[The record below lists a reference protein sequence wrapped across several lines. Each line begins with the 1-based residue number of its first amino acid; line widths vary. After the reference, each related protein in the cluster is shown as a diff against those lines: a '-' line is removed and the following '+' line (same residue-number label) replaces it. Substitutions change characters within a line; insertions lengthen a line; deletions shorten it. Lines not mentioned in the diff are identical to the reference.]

1 MRFIETGRNNSMSSE
16 CFSSSTLPAQL
27 YRADQ
32 VRELDRVAIEELGI
46 PGITLMRRAG
56 EATFNR
62 LMQKWPLTRSVSVWC
77 GSGNNGGDGYVI
89 AGLARQRGL
98 AVQLVQLSDETRLRG
113 DAKTACDWAR
123 QQGVNFTP
131 YHDAI
136 EVDGDICVD
145 ALLGTG
151 LKGDVRGPVMAAI
164 GLLNNHEKP
173 IVAVDIPSGLCS
185 DTGNRLGGA
194 IDASLTVTFIGLKQ
208 GLFTA
213 AGPACVGELVFD
225 DLAVPECAYE
235 KLVLSA
241 ELIYPGLA
249 DSILS
254 PRPRDAHKGDN
265 GHVMV
270 VGGNLGMGGAA
281 LMAAQAAGRTGAGLV
296 SLATRPEYLSAAV
309 VRCPEVMT
317 HGVQSGQDLE
327 SVLDRADV
335 IVVGPGLGKNAW
347 SEQMLRAVLASDAKL
362 VIDADALNLISSGRS
377 KLSDHYAGVI
387 TPHPGEAAR
396 LLGCDTSDVQKDRFG
411 AVRQL
416 QKRYGGVAI
425 LKGAGTLIC
434 HNPDSP
440 LSVCTGGNP
449 GMASGGM
456 GDVLSGVI
464 GGLLAQGLSL
474 SDAVC
479 LGVSIHASAADRA
492 AMAGER
498 GLLATDLLPH
508 IRRLVNPRQKLKQI

>member
-1 MRFIETGRNNSMSSE
+1 MRFIETGINNSMSSE
-16 CFSSSTLPAQL
+16 QFSSSTLPVQL

-32 VRELDRVAIEELGI
+32 VRELDRVAIEEAGI

-56 EATFNR
+56 EATFSR
-62 LMQKWPLTRSVSVWC
+62 LMQQWPLTRAISIWC

-98 AVQLVQLSDETRLRG
+98 AVQLVQLSDEVRLRG

-131 YHDAI
+131 YHKAI
-136 EVDGDICVD
+136 EVNGDICVD

-151 LKGDVRGPVMAAI
+151 LKGGVRGPVKTAI
-164 GLLNNHEKP
+164 ELLNRQKKP

-185 DTGNRLGGA
+185 DTGNRLGVA

-213 AGPACVGELVFD
+213 AGPACVGELIFD
-225 DLAVPECAYE
+225 DLAVPARVFD
-235 KLVLSA
+235 KLVPSA
-241 ELIYPGLA
+241 ELVSPGLV

-281 LMAAQAAGRTGAGLV
+281 LMAAQAAGRIGAGLV

-309 VRCPEVMT
+309 VRCPEVMA
-317 HGVQSGQDLE
+317 HGVRSGQDLE

-335 IVVGPGLGKNAW
+335 TVVGPGLGKNAW

-362 VIDADALNLISSGRS
+362 VIDADALNLISGGRFRIP
-377 KLSDHYAGVI
+377 DNYMRVI

-396 LLGCDTSDVQKDRFG
+396 LLGCSTSDVQKDRFD

-416 QKRYGGVAI
+416 QQRYGGVAI
-425 LKGAGTLIC
+425 LKGSGTLIC
-434 HNPDSP
+434 HNAESP
-440 LSVCTGGNP
+440 ISVCTGGNP
-449 GMASGGM
+449 GMGSGGM

-474 SDAVC
+474 SDAAC
-479 LGVSIHASAADRA
+479 LGVSVHASAADRA

-508 IRRLVNPRQKLKQI
+508 VRRLVNPRQKLKRI